1 MAAPIQQQSLCFRGA
16 KQDSSEKYDNQ
27 SLQASPLN
35 QFIKKIITMNELYH
49 RKDAPEVLHFNA
61 KRNWNEGAGKAHA
74 ESQLEH
80 LGRQTET
87 LSCFRG

>member
-1 MAAPIQQQSLCFRGA
+1 MAAPIQQQSLSFREA

-27 SLQASPLN
+27 SLQASPLK
-35 QFIKKIITMNELYH
+35 QIIKKIITMNKLYH
-49 RKDAPEVLHFNA
+49 HEHAPKVLHFNA
-61 KRNWNEGAGKAHA
+61 KRNWNGGAGKAHA

-87 LSCFRG
+87 FSCFKG